1 MIKAVLFDMDGI
13 LIDSESYYME
23 GTIKQ
28 MRDYGYHGNEKD
40 IYRIIGTSMSQTYD
54 ILYELLEGKVSRD
67 KLIAN
72 NEKYFLIDHPMDY
85 KALMF
90 DGVEEALKELKDEGI
105 KCAVCSSSPK
115 ETILE
120 ALDKMNIKDYFD
132 VIISSDEVDRPKPK
146 GDVYIKAYEELQI
159 PKEECIVY
167 EDSKLGIEAGK
178 NAGILTIARKDD
190 RFYQDISNCDIE
202 VKDIKELMEF
212 IRKENGYA

>member
-1 MIKAVLFDMDGI
+1 MDGI